1 MNVQET
7 KFSSKEFLRR
17 RRPEKFSDSTIRETG
32 TLDRVVL
39 EHFLSTLNT
48 RNQELQFENFAKKIC
63 EKIICPNLLEQTGP
77 VAGGM
82 VKLTHKHSL
91 FRNRISF
98 FGSKVLMKHQIK
110 NVGPL
115 R

>member
-1 MNVQET
+1 MNVQKT

-48 RNQELQFENFAKKIC
+48 RNQELQFEDFAKKIC

-82 VKLTHKHSL
+82 VKLTHKHTL
-91 FRNRISF
+91 FRNRISS

>member
-1 MNVQET
+1 MNVQKT

-48 RNQELQFENFAKKIC
+48 RNQDL
-63 EKIICPNLLEQTGP
+63 P
-77 VAGGM
+77 
-82 VKLTHKHSL
+82 
-91 FRNRISF
+91 
-98 FGSKVLMKHQIK
+98 
-110 NVGPL
+110 
-115 R
+115 

>member
-1 MNVQET
+1 MHTKVIVDSKRSVTIMNVQKT

-48 RNQELQFENFAKKIC
+48 RNQELQFEDFAK
-63 EKIICPNLLEQTGP
+63 N
-77 VAGGM
+77 M
-82 VKLTHKHSL
+82 
-91 FRNRISF
+91 
-98 FGSKVLMKHQIK
+98 
-110 NVGPL
+110 
-115 R
+115 

>member
-39 EHFLSTLNT
+39 EHFLY
-48 RNQELQFENFAKKIC
+48 AKYK
-63 EKIICPNLLEQTGP
+63 K
-77 VAGGM
+77 
-82 VKLTHKHSL
+82 S
-91 FRNRISF
+91 RITIRRF
-98 FGSKVLMKHQIK
+98 CKK
-110 NVGPL
+110 NM
-115 R
+115 